1 MKLAN
6 GIPTYF
12 QAAMLCFYISHN
24 EHEGAQDENIDNC
37 ISENGESI
45 IYSFLSLCCLMG
57 V

>member
-24 EHEGAQDENIDNC
+24 ENEGAQDENIDNC

-45 IYSFLSLCCLMG
+45 IYSFLLLCCLMA